1 MPDSFASFLPS
12 ETYHVFNHANGD
24 DNIFR
29 EEDNYR
35 FFLEKYLK
43 YIQPVADTFAY
54 CLMKNHFHLM
64 VRIKDVES
72 FRSYQPF
79 KDSKSLKGLNI
90 EDGVAKYISLQFSHL
105 FNSYSQAY
113 NKKYGRRGSLF
124 NPRVKRKQITDDSY
138 FTRLIIYI
146 HTNPIH
152 HGFVEHVGDWGHSS
166 YNGIMEEN
174 DLIVD
179 KNEIISWF
187 GNQDGF
193 FEAHKNTGG
202 IRSVFD

>member
-1 MPDSFASFLPS
+1 MPNYFVPFLPS

-35 FFLEKYLK
+35 FFLEKYIK
-43 YIQPVADTFAY
+43 YIQPIADTFAY

-64 VRIKDVES
+64 VRIRDVEY
-72 FRSYQPF
+72 FRNYQPF

-105 FNSYSQAY
+105 FNGYSQAY

-146 HTNPIH
+146 HTNPIY
-152 HGFVEHVGDWGHSS
+152 HGFVKHVDDWAHSS
-166 YNGIMEEN
+166 YLDIRQEN
-174 DLIVD
+174 DSIVNL
-179 KNEIISWF
+179 NEIINWF
-187 GNQDGF
+187 GSQEGF
-193 FEAHKNTGG
+193 FEAHKNTKE
-202 IRSVFD
+202 IRFVFD